1 MYKLRFH
8 LPIASLAIKAPMP
21 TIEISKD
28 YAGQR
33 MDKFLTDTMEISR
46 SQIQRLI
53 KQGGITLNQRV
64 VKSGEM
70 LQTGDQLFYPEVEIH
85 VMVKD
90 GPTPILDT
98 VYEDDDLLVI
108 NKPAGL
114 LVHEALKDEHRA
126 TVVDGLLERHPE
138 IANVG
143 DDPTRPGI
151 VHRLD
156 KDVSG
161 LMVIAKTQEA
171 FDALKH
177 QFQNRT
183 TKKEYLAL
191 VYGTLPKETDVISLK
206 IARSKEKGRM
216 VARTGDQEGKDA
228 ITQYDV
234 LERFSIATYAN
245 VKILTGRTHQIRVH
259 FQALGYPI
267 VGDKLY
273 QVRGMKFRE
282 IPLNRLFLHSHKLT
296 IRLMDGKEKSFV
308 APLPEE
314 LKEIL
319 GKLKR
324 G

>member
-1 MYKLRFH
+1 
-8 LPIASLAIKAPMP
+8 MP
-21 TIEISKD
+21 TIEIPANHK
-28 YAGQR
+28 GER
-33 MDKFLTDTMEISR
+33 LDKYLTDAMEASR

-53 KQGGITLNQRV
+53 KQGGITLNGKS
-64 VKSGEM
+64 VKTGEM
-70 LQTGDQLFYPEVEIH
+70 LSTGDTIFYPEVELT
-85 VMVKD
+85 VPVKD
-90 GPTPILDT
+90 GVTPILDV

-114 LVHEALKDEHRA
+114 LVHEALKDEHRV

-138 IANVG
+138 IADVG

-161 LMVIAKTQEA
+161 LMVVAKTQPA
-171 FDALKH
+171 FDALKL

-191 VYGTLPKETDVISLK
+191 VYGTLPKETDTISLK
-206 IARSKEKGRM
+206 IARSKMKGRM

-234 LERFSIATYAN
+234 LERFSITTYVN

-273 QVRGMKFRE
+273 KVHGMKFRE
-282 IPLNRLFLHSHKLT
+282 IPLGRLFLHSHRLT

-308 APLPEE
+308 APLPDE
-314 LKEIL
+314 LEEIL

>member
-1 MYKLRFH
+1 M
-8 LPIASLAIKAPMP
+8 PI
-21 TIEISKD
+21 IEISADHK
-28 YAGQR
+28 GER
-33 MDKFLTDTMEISR
+33 LDKFLTDTMETSR

-53 KQGGITLNQRV
+53 KQGGITLNGKI
-64 VKSGEM
+64 VKTGEV
-70 LQTGDQLFYPEVEIH
+70 LSLGDTIFYPEVELTAT
-85 VMVKD
+85 VKD
-90 GPTPILDT
+90 GPAPILNV

-108 NKPAGL
+108 HKPAGL
-114 LVHEALKDEHRA
+114 LVHEALKDEQRP

-138 IANVG
+138 IADVG

-161 LMVIAKTQEA
+161 LMVIAKTQSA
-171 FDALKH
+171 FTALKL

-183 TKKEYLAL
+183 VKKEYLAL
-191 VYGTLPKETDVISLK
+191 VYGTLPKETDTISLK
-206 IARSKEKGRM
+206 IARSKGKGRM

-234 LERFSIATYAN
+234 LKRFSIATYAS

-273 QVRGMKFRE
+273 KVRGMKFRE
-282 IPLNRLFLHSHKLT
+282 IPLERLFLHSHKLT

-308 APLPEE
+308 APLPDE
-314 LKEIL
+314 LEEIL

-324 G
+324 S

>member
-1 MYKLRFH
+1 
-8 LPIASLAIKAPMP
+8 MP
-21 TIEISKD
+21 TIEIPTDHK
-28 YAGQR
+28 GER
-33 MDKFLTDTMEISR
+33 LDKFLTQMMKASR

-53 KQGGITLNQRV
+53 KQGDITLNGKK
-64 VKSGEM
+64 VKAGEV
-70 LQTGDQLFYPEVEIH
+70 LSPGDIIFYPEVELT
-85 VMVKD
+85 VPVKD
-90 GPTPILDT
+90 GVAPVLDV

-114 LVHEALKDEHRA
+114 LVHEALKDESRA

-138 IANVG
+138 IADIG
-143 DDPTRPGI
+143 DDPSRPGI

-161 LMVIAKTQEA
+161 LMVVAKTQKA

-183 TKKEYLAL
+183 IKKEYLAL
-191 VYGTLPKETDVISLK
+191 VYGTLPKATDIISLK

-234 LERFSIATYAN
+234 LKRFSMATYVS

-259 FQALGYPI
+259 FQAIGYPI

-273 QVRGMKFRE
+273 KVRGMKFRE
-282 IPLNRLFLHSHKLT
+282 IPLGRLFLHSHKLT
-296 IRLMDGKEKSFV
+296 IRLIDGKEKSFV
-308 APLPEE
+308 APLPDE
-314 LKEIL
+314 LEHL
-319 GKLKR
+319 LNKLSTL
-324 G
+324 